1 MIFLIKNKNEKR
13 MWLRLSFFFKY
24 IIFIQISVIILYY
37 IISLFS
43 KFSTYYEKNS
53 NLEKKLNFWY
63 EFYG

>member
-43 KFSTYYEKNS
+43 KFPTYYEKNS
-53 NLEKKLNFWY
+53 NFEKKLNFWY